1 MNIVKHETVELS
13 EEEKKAFNL
22 ISDVLEEIVAS
33 SNSPILFSDAIYLN
47 NKLVEFY
54 QDHCQED

>member
-1 MNIVKHETVELS
+1 VKREIIELS

-33 SNSPILFSDAIYLN
+33 SNSPVLFSDAIYLN